1 MFMFVPLGR
10 QARVSVVPVFVV
22 YKHGFLKAHVCK
34 SRGHDVD
41 MHGMASAFGI

>member
-1 MFMFVPLGR
+1 VTCDVSLVVLGFVL
-10 QARVSVVPVFVV
+10 F
-22 YKHGFLKAHVCK
+22 KHGFKKAHVCK